1 MGSRGHKRLEFRE
14 PIPGLENV
22 PVKYTKITYIDGEK
36 GELYYRGYNI
46 VDLFNNS
53 TYEETAYLL
62 LFGRLPSLNDLE
74 EFKEQMFEGRRVA
87 LEIIEEV
94 SKLSIRNTLDRI
106 KIGLILATKH
116 VDSWPESIGKRVI
129 VDNLLA
135 NAPKILGLVH
145 AITAY
150 AISLDSAIIEENLE
164 TTCAEL
170 LCRSLISN
178 CERKHIHTLDKLL
191 IAYADHGLSAS
202 AFAATVVASTLSSLL
217 YALEAAIAALQGPL
231 HGGALEKVA
240 YMLETVPLEKV
251 DEYVSKKL
259 AQKEKLMGFGHRVYK
274 TYDPRA
280 KLLKRLAAKL
290 ALNDEALKVYLKA
303 IALELYALKNLAV
316 KRIYPNVDFWAATLL
331 LAMGVKPE
339 NQLPVFVYARIAGW
353 LAHIIEYL
361 ENNRILRPRAIY
373 RGPLGLR
380 YKPLESR

>member
-1 MGSRGHKRLEFRE
+1 MGFRE

-22 PVKYTKITYIDGEK
+22 PIKYTKITYIDGEK

-62 LFGRLPSLNDLE
+62 LFGKLPSLNDLE
-74 EFKEQMFEGRRVA
+74 EFKEQMFEGRRIA
-87 LEIIEEV
+87 LEVIGEV
-94 SKLSIRNTLDRI
+94 GKLSTGNALDKI
-106 KIGLILATKH
+106 KIGLVLAAKH
-116 VDSWPESIGKRVI
+116 VDSWPKSTGKHVM
-129 VDNLLA
+129 VNNLLE

-150 AISLDSAIIEENLE
+150 AASLDPAIVEENLE

-170 LCRSLISN
+170 LCRSLVSN
-178 CERKHIHTLDKLL
+178 CEQKHVHALDKLL
-191 IAYADHGLSAS
+191 IVYADHGLSAS

-240 YMLETVPLEKV
+240 HMLETVPLEEV

-259 AQKEKLMGFGHRVYK
+259 ARRERLMGFGHRVYK

-280 KLLKRLAAKL
+280 RLLKRLAAKL
-290 ALNDEALKVYLKA
+290 ALDNEALKVYLKA
-303 IALELYALKNLAV
+303 VALELHALKNLAV
-316 KRIYPNVDFWAATLL
+316 KRVYPNVDFWAATLL

-339 NQLPVFVYARIAGW
+339 NQLAVFVYARIAGW
-353 LAHIIEYL
+353 LAHVIEYL

>member
-1 MGSRGHKRLEFRE
+1 MLYCTGSRGHKRLEFRE

-36 GELYYRGYNI
+36 GELYYRGYSI

-178 CERKHIHTLDKLL
+178 CERRHIHTLDKLL

-202 AFAATVVASTLSSLL
+202 AFAATVVASTLFKLTVCVGGSNSGF
-217 YALEAAIAALQGPL
+217 ARPL
-231 HGGALEKVA
+231 TWRCIRK
-240 YMLETVPLEKV
+240 
-251 DEYVSKKL
+251 SC
-259 AQKEKLMGFGHRVYK
+259 
-274 TYDPRA
+274 
-280 KLLKRLAAKL
+280 
-290 ALNDEALKVYLKA
+290 
-303 IALELYALKNLAV
+303 
-316 KRIYPNVDFWAATLL
+316 
-331 LAMGVKPE
+331 
-339 NQLPVFVYARIAGW
+339 VYA
-353 LAHIIEYL
+353 
-361 ENNRILRPRAIY
+361 
-373 RGPLGLR
+373 
-380 YKPLESR
+380 